1 MRIGRKLFP
10 YPVLNNNPSLNGY
23 EKTTFSLNVN
33 VIQESKDFVLKQA
46 SINTNNETILEMIE
60 DGLLGATIVVEC
72 SSTLYRSDFEISN
85 KPEDIKIP
93 IYLLRDKV
101 TISSFIYSKKP
112 IKNFYSNDFQDDYK
126 PYRFDLEQYA
136 IVAADDGITVNV
148 DYEEEESKKT
158 SSIFLIINNE
168 EIENGVMKVDV
179 NSKKIIINLSKFNFD
194 TYHGLKN
201 NVVYKDVFFSLLAV
215 PALIY
220 ALGKIKES
228 EEIDLDQIRNDY
240 LWFNSIEKAYEKVFK
255 TNLTDDK
262 YKELSSI
269 EFAQEVLDNPT
280 TKSMQDLMNLN
291 ILSFTSEE
299 E

>member
-10 YPVLNNNPSLNGY
+10 YPVLNNNPSLNAY

-33 VIQESKDFVLKQA
+33 VIQENKDFVLKQA

-60 DGLLGATIVVEC
+60 DGLFGATIIVEC
-72 SSTLYRSDFEISN
+72 SSTVYRSEFEISN
-85 KPEDIKIP
+85 KPEDIRIP
-93 IYLLRDKV
+93 IFLLRDKV

-112 IKNFYSNDFQDDYK
+112 IKDFYSNDFHNDYK
-126 PYRFDLEQYA
+126 PYRFNLEQYT
-136 IVAADDGITVNV
+136 IVAADDGITINV

-168 EIENGVMKVDV
+168 EIDNGVMKVDV
-179 NSKKIIINLSKFNFD
+179 TSKKIIINLSKFNFD

-201 NVVYKDVFFSLLAV
+201 NIVYKDVFFSLIAV

-228 EEIDLDQIRNDY
+228 EETDLDQIRNDY
-240 LWFNSIEKAYEKVFK
+240 LWFNSIEKAYERLYK
-255 TNLTDDK
+255 TTLTQDK
-262 YKELSSI
+262 YRELSSL

-291 ILSFTSEE
+291 ILSFSSEE